1 MGQGLQPLWRN
12 DSRQVTTP
20 STTTLAADI
29 PARLNR
35 PNRCQKNIDIVG
47 KLWIE
52 GFNPRSQYAVPKAII
67 VPASLS
73 SSRPNH
79 QICLRGG
86 CLQPCGARVSTLAAN
101 PLIPR
106 TEALAS
112 KMGLGRSQF
121 YRKIKAL
128 TNYTPI
134 ELLRNIRL
142 KRSRE
147 LLAGTQ
153 KTARSKS

>member
-1 MGQGLQPLWRN
+1 
-12 DSRQVTTP
+12 
-20 STTTLAADI
+20 
-29 PARLNR
+29 
-35 PNRCQKNIDIVG
+35 
-47 KLWIE
+47 
-52 GFNPRSQYAVPKAII
+52 
-67 VPASLS
+67 
-73 SSRPNH
+73 
-79 QICLRGG
+79 
-86 CLQPCGARVSTLAAN
+86 
-101 PLIPR
+101 
-106 TEALAS
+106 
-112 KMGLGRSQF
+112 MGLGRSQF